1 MRKDYVQTASVAA
14 EPEFVAGMWDEVWA
28 KPGTTASPSLVLR
41 KSEEYS
47 FVREHVLARAGRALD
62 ILDCGCG
69 TGGWTLMLREEGHR
83 AIGIDIA
90 SGVVSRL
97 RAAHGEA
104 FRLSDFRSTGLPG
117 ESFDVILNWG
127 GLEHFEEGPS
137 DGIREAWRLL
147 RPGGALVATTPLHN
161 LRLFVLD
168 AWNGDTG
175 GPGYPLSD
183 FHFYQYR
190 FTRAELE
197 SLFRAGGFGDVKS
210 RAFNGAQGV
219 SRALDHE
226 LTRLGR
232 RLPGR
237 ARALLISVAGR
248 VLRPWVGHM
257 VICIGR
263 KRP

>member
-1 MRKDYVQTASVAA
+1 
-14 EPEFVAGMWDEVWA
+14 MWDEVWA
-28 KPGTTASPSLVLR
+28 RPSAASSAAAALQR
-41 KSEEYS
+41 TEEYR
-47 FVREHVLARAGRALD
+47 FLGEHVLLPSASPLD

-69 TGGWTLMLREEGHR
+69 TGGWTLMLRAQGHR

-90 SGVVSRL
+90 AGMVSRL
-97 RAAHGEA
+97 REVHGET
-104 FRLSDFRSTGLPG
+104 FRLADFRNTGLPA

-137 DGIREAWRLL
+137 EGIREAWRLL
-147 RPGGALVATTPLHN
+147 RPGGTLVASTPFHN
-161 LRLFVLD
+161 LRLFALD
-168 AWNGDTG
+168 AWKGDAG

-197 SLFRAGGFGDVKS
+197 SLFRAGGFGNVKS
-210 RAFNGAQGV
+210 RAFNGAQGA

-226 LTRLGR
+226 LAWLR
-232 RLPGR
+232 RCLPAP
-237 ARALLISVAGR
+237 ARALFISMGGR
-248 VLRPWVGHM
+248 LLRPWLGHM
-257 VICIGR
+257 VICAGW